1 MSKKH
6 IFIPCIIAGTLAFTV
21 GCTDDFEE
29 VNTNPNKV
37 YAVEIG
43 DIWPGTVKRSMD
55 FIEKV
60 NYERLFNFS
69 RSVIVQAF
77 TNATQDTG
85 DGNYNTFYVDIM
97 RDLTILER
105 KYSADPELYANRLA
119 IVKTWKSYMYYLM
132 TSMYGP
138 IPMSDAINDG
148 SSNKR
153 VYNYD
158 SEQEI
163 YATILKD
170 LTDAYNMIKNASPDA
185 VTAMTGDPVLG
196 SGGAP
201 DMDKWARFAN
211 SLRLNIAMHIS
222 NLDPELSKTMALDAL
237 DGDLIAS
244 NEGNVCPQYGT
255 TAELSH
261 SYYYDRFIYNRTSFS
276 KTTYPAMSELFY
288 MYLHTLEDPRLPKYF
303 HKGNDLAPAPNASK
317 FTYTDTITRPHKC
330 YNKDGADYKKCSL
343 YSNSEHKQN
352 VKNLLD
358 SVEIEV
364 MSLYEPL
371 HELAQLATNWEW
383 AVRPGS
389 ATNTRYSPL
398 INKGGTEYTVSYVQ
412 TSLVDEQSSLPI
424 FSYADVCFLKA
435 EALLRYKG
443 DRSGARAAYEAGI
456 AASMQ
461 QYGVNDYSDYMHHA
475 GVEWGTDIVGCRDE
489 RNTYRATVTGSNGD
503 EGLLEQIVKQ
513 RYIADMMIP
522 LEQWN
527 IERRTR
533 AFNFPPYF
541 LENASPDIEGV
552 NLTFNYWTERMIYP
566 NSEYTKNREGV
577 TGGVAKLQAA
587 APYARSERSG
597 DNVFTSL
604 AFAKKQPGIDN
615 AVETWGSHREV
626 VPAVEYYLGQWG
638 KTYDE
643 VLENA
648 KAFTGESVATVALTG
663 IGYKWTNTISTFD
676 PNAPETNE

>member
-1 MSKKH
+1 M
-6 IFIPCIIAGTLAFTV
+6 IAGVLAFAS

-37 YAVEIG
+37 YAVELG
-43 DIWPGTVKRSMD
+43 DIWAGTVKRSMD
-55 FIEKV
+55 FIERA
-60 NYERLFNFS
+60 NYEKLFNFS

-77 TNATQDTG
+77 TNAGQDTG
-85 DGNYNTFYVDIM
+85 DSYYSTFYVDII
-97 RDLTILER
+97 RDLTTLEKR
-105 KYSADPELYANRLA
+105 YSADPATYANRLG
-119 IVKTWKSYMYYLM
+119 IVKTWKSYMYYM
-132 TSMYGP
+132 MVSMYGP

-148 SSNKR
+148 SGNKR
-153 VYNYD
+153 LYRYD

-163 YATILKD
+163 YSTILED
-170 LTDAYNMIKNASPDA
+170 LTAAYDMMKNADDSA
-185 VTAMTGDPVLG
+185 ISAMTGDPIFG
-196 SGGAP
+196 NGGAP
-201 DMDKWARFAN
+201 DMDKWIRFAN
-211 SLRLNIAMHIS
+211 SLRLNIAMHIE
-222 NLDPELSKTMALDAL
+222 NLDPELSRTMALEAL
-237 DGDLIAS
+237 EGDLINS
-244 NEGNVCPQYGT
+244 NAGNVSPKYGT

-303 HKGNDLAPAPNASK
+303 HQANALAPTPNASK
-317 FTYTDTITRPHKC
+317 FTYTDTIVRPHKC
-330 YNKDGADYKKCSL
+330 YNRDGSDYKKCPL
-343 YSNSEHKQN
+343 YSNAEHKAHL
-352 VKNLLD
+352 KHLMD
-358 SVEIEV
+358 SVEVEV

-371 HELAQLATNWEW
+371 HERAQLATTWEW

-389 ATNTRYSPL
+389 TNNTRYSPL
-398 INKGGTEYTVSYVQ
+398 INKGGTEYTVSYVH
-412 TSLVDEQSSLPI
+412 TSFVDEQSALPI

-435 EALLRYKG
+435 EALLKYRN
-443 DRSGARAAYEAGI
+443 DASGARTAYEQGI
-456 AASMQ
+456 AASME
-461 QYGVNDYSDYMHHA
+461 QYGVSDYSSYLSHA
-475 GVEWGTDIVGCRDE
+475 GVAWGTDITGCRDE
-489 RNTYRATVTGSNGD
+489 RNTYRATVNGSNGD
-503 EGLLEQIVKQ
+503 EGLIEQIIKQ

-552 NLTFNYWTERMIYP
+552 NLTFNYWTERLIYP

-577 TGGVAKLQAA
+577 TGGIAKLQAT
-587 APYARSERSG
+587 APYLRPERGG

-604 AFAKKQPGIDN
+604 GFARKQPGIDN
-615 AVETWGSHREV
+615 AVEYWGSHREV

-648 KAFTGESVATVALTG
+648 KAFTGETVATVALTN
-663 IGYKWTNTISTFD
+663 IGYKWTGTISTYD
-676 PNAPETNE
+676 PMNDTNE